1 MSSFYNFLS
10 VKTTSYIVKRQ
21 FTSFLAAERIKFLTK
36 EYISEIYLFGSY
48 ARGDADENSDVD
60 LHIYTKNHCGLLTL
74 SGFRIDLVEKL
85 GVKVDMVF
93 NKLPEKNHSRY

>member
-1 MSSFYNFLS
+1 MLT
-10 VKTTSYIVKRQ
+10 VEEIKKTVIEC
-21 FTSFLAAERIKFLTK
+21 LPK
-36 EYISEIYLFGSY
+36 EYISEVYLFGSY

-85 GVKVDMVF
+85 GVEVDMVF
-93 NKLPEKNHSRY
+93 NKLSEKSTHDIRFKHNVEVDEVKLYGD